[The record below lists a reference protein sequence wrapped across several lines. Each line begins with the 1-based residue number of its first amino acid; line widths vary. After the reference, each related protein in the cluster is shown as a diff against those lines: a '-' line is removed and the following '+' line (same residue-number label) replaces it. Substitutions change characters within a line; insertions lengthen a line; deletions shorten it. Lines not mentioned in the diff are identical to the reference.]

1 MAISMRI
8 RYHSPPRSCKLRDV
22 PAKVNRIGIIG
33 FLVLILLLPGEVQ
46 TADYDVPEGDSN
58 SFGITLGGG
67 ANLTKDAV
75 FGSVS
80 VDYGRLIGKN
90 WGLSPGLGYDRERE
104 DKNGNTQEQDTIT
117 IRFGGFYNFKPEWDV
132 TLTSVLGVLET
143 EENNLNHWK
152 SIGALSLSL
161 SLGRSFQTKAGT
173 ISLSPTVDYNFNN
186 GEMSIGLDFSIS
198 WGW

>member
-1 MAISMRI
+1 MAISIRI
-8 RYHSPPRSCKLRDV
+8 RYHSPLRSCKLRSI
-22 PAKVNRIGIIG
+22 PTKVNRVGIIG
-33 FLVLILLLPGEVQ
+33 LLLLILLLPGGLQ
-46 TADYDVPEGDSN
+46 AADYDVPEGDSN
-58 SFGITLGGG
+58 IFGITLGGG

-80 VDYGRLIGKN
+80 VDYDRLIGKN
-90 WGLSPGLGYDRERE
+90 WGLSAGLGYEREWE
-104 DKNGNTQEQDTIT
+104 DKNDNTQEQDTIT
-117 IRFGGFYNFKPEWDV
+117 ILFGGFYKFSPEWNV
-132 TLTSVLGVLET
+132 TLTSGLGVLET

-152 SIGALSLSL
+152 SIGDFSLSL

-186 GEMSIGLDFSIS
+186 GETKIGLDFSIS